1 MKESNPQGSPQGSGA
16 KPLRKVDVRL
26 IEQLTAA
33 CHILYVEGQ
42 NDVNHGQI
50 SARVAGE
57 DEFWIR
63 GAALGFDE
71 VEPDDFVRIDSSG
84 RRLAGRRTVPP
95 EWPIHVEAYGARPE
109 VNAIVHTHAPSSVI
123 FGALGQELLPLSHEG
138 TPFQGRLNLFEMT
151 TNTILTR
158 EVARQMVADL
168 GANPA
173 VLLKNHGIVVVGS
186 NVKEATVLALM
197 LEKACAM
204 QLRIP
209 PGARASGSPAGDV
222 TEKNDFIFSDLAVAT
237 YWSYY
242 LRKVERC
249 RRGEQLTE
257 QRAI

>member
-1 MKESNPQGSPQGSGA
+1 MTCTSSTDCNNDNR
-16 KPLRKVDVRL
+16 RKVDVRL

-42 NDVNHGQI
+42 NDVNHGQV

-71 VEPDDFVRIDSSG
+71 VVPEDFVRTNSAG
-84 RRLAGRRTVPP
+84 ERLHGHRTVPP
-95 EWPIHVEAYGARPE
+95 EWPIHVEAFAARPE
-109 VNAIVHTHAPSSVI
+109 INAIVHTHAPGATL
-123 FGALGQELLPLSHEG
+123 FGALGQKLLPLSHESS
-138 TPFQGRLNLFEMT
+138 PFHGRLNVFSMT

-158 EVARQMVADL
+158 EVARQMVRDL
-168 GANPA
+168 GENPA

-186 NVKEATVLALM
+186 NIKEATILALM

-204 QLRIP
+204 QLRLP
-209 PGARASGSPAGDV
+209 AAAAASGSPQGDV
-222 TEKNDFIFSDLAVAT
+222 TEKNDFIFSKLAVST

-242 LRKVERC
+242 QRKLERC
-249 RRGEQLTE
+249 RHGEQLIE
-257 QRAI
+257 QRSI